1 MSLAS
6 EEVSMSIDSAD
17 HKNIRSER
25 VHDRQGIARRDVLLS
40 GGFVLAASALVGETL
55 VTATNTPVNAQA
67 RPGVPTPLPADE
79 IGDVAIRAYMYAYPL
94 ILMEITR
101 RVTVNVADAS
111 HFGKVPMNQFGN
123 LPAFPDAT
131 FTDVVRPNADTLY
144 SFMWFDVSKEPLLIS
159 VPDSEGRYY
168 LLPMLDMWT
177 DVFESTGKRTT
188 GTNAQLLAIAGPG
201 WQGSPPAG
209 AKLIHSPTA
218 IGWII
223 GRTQTNGKADYDAV
237 HKFQAA
243 LIAMPLSQW
252 GTSYRPP
259 PGQINADWDMKTPP
273 TEQVEKLSPAA
284 YFSLFTELTMLNPP
298 HANDYPILNQMRRMG
313 IEPGKPFA
321 FDQASTEVQRA
332 LTEAAPAALKKIKAQ
347 FLKAGIANEGWR
359 TNLTAVGTYGADYF
373 TRAGVAF
380 AGLGANTIE
389 DAVYPTAITDAA
401 GKPFSSDNRYVLH
414 FNKDQIP
421 PVHGFWSLTMYNEKQ
436 AFAANPVD
444 RYAIGDRDKLSFNP
458 DGSLDVYIQRESPGK
473 ERNRIGCRHPQA
485 ALSQ

>member
-1 MSLAS
+1 MG
-6 EEVSMSIDSAD
+6 IDSAD

-177 DVFESTGKRTT
+177 DVFE
-188 GTNAQLLAIAGPG
+188 
-201 WQGSPPAG
+201 
-209 AKLIHSPTA
+209 
-218 IGWII
+218 
-223 GRTQTNGKADYDAV
+223 
-237 HKFQAA
+237 
-243 LIAMPLSQW
+243 
-252 GTSYRPP
+252 
-259 PGQINADWDMKTPP
+259 
-273 TEQVEKLSPAA
+273 
-284 YFSLFTELTMLNPP
+284 
-298 HANDYPILNQMRRMG
+298 
-313 IEPGKPFA
+313 
-321 FDQASTEVQRA
+321 
-332 LTEAAPAALKKIKAQ
+332 
-347 FLKAGIANEGWR
+347 
-359 TNLTAVGTYGADYF
+359 
-373 TRAGVAF
+373 
-380 AGLGANTIE
+380 
-389 DAVYPTAITDAA
+389 
-401 GKPFSSDNRYVLH
+401 
-414 FNKDQIP
+414 
-421 PVHGFWSLTMYNEKQ
+421 VHGQ
-436 AFAANPVD
+436 AHDRAKRAAARD
-444 RYAIGDRDKLSFNP
+444 RRTRLAGQP
-458 DGSLDVYIQRESPGK
+458 ACGS
-473 ERNRIGCRHPQA
+473 QA
-485 ALSQ
+485 HS

>member
-1 MSLAS
+1 
-6 EEVSMSIDSAD
+6 
-17 HKNIRSER
+17 
-25 VHDRQGIARRDVLLS
+25 
-40 GGFVLAASALVGETL
+40 
-55 VTATNTPVNAQA
+55 
-67 RPGVPTPLPADE
+67 
-79 IGDVAIRAYMYAYPL
+79 
-94 ILMEITR
+94 
-101 RVTVNVADAS
+101 
-111 HFGKVPMNQFGN
+111 
-123 LPAFPDAT
+123 
-131 FTDVVRPNADTLY
+131 
-144 SFMWFDVSKEPLLIS
+144 
-159 VPDSEGRYY
+159 
-168 LLPMLDMWT
+168 
-177 DVFESTGKRTT
+177 
-188 GTNAQLLAIAGPG
+188 
-201 WQGSPPAG
+201 
-209 AKLIHSPTA
+209 
-218 IGWII
+218 
-223 GRTQTNGKADYDAV
+223 
-237 HKFQAA
+237 
-243 LIAMPLSQW
+243 MPLSQW

-414 FNKDQIP
+414 FNKDQIHRCTASGRLQCTMRSKP
-421 PVHGFWSLTMYNEKQ
+421 SQPTRLTAMLL
-436 AFAANPVD
+436 
-444 RYAIGDRDKLSFNP
+444 AIAISFHSIP
-458 DGSLDVYIQRESPGK
+458 MGRSTFISSVIRPAKIELVAG
-473 ERNRIGCRHPQA
+473 PQA